1 MAVYDNSRFINTN
14 LEEREGVS
22 KLGFYTRNSFN
33 MENATA
39 YTWKEGDTLDGVA
52 YNNYG
57 ISEFRWAILDANPQY
72 RSEFDI
78 EPGDILYIPNYDE
91 VVDLVE

>member
-14 LEEREGVS
+14 LEDRDGVS

>member
-14 LEEREGVS
+14 LEERDGVS

-78 EPGDILYIPNYDE
+78 EPGDILYIPNYDQ
-91 VVDLVE
+91 VVDLVD

>member
-14 LEEREGVS
+14 LEERDGVS

-39 YTWKEGDTLDGVA
+39 YTWKDGDTLDGVA